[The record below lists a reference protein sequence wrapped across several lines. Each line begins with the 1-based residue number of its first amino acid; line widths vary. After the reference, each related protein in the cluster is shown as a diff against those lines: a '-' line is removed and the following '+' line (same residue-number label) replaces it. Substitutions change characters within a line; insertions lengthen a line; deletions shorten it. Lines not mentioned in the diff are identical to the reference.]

1 MQFNEKMQGIGF
13 RSMFFFKKKSGI
25 CISLLFS
32 WVKRAIIVSNTCNRL
47 TNEFEASNLLHEGKE
62 GGESS

>member
-1 MQFNEKMQGIGF
+1 MK
-13 RSMFFFKKKSGI
+13 
-25 CISLLFS
+25 CILSS

-62 GGESS
+62 GGKSS